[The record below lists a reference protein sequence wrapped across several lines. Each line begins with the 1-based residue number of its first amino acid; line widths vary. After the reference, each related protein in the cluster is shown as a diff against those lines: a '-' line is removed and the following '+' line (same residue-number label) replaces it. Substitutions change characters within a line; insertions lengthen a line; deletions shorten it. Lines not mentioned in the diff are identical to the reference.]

1 MMMNDVIFRNATI
14 DDVPFLVD
22 TIIEAE
28 KSGTE
33 VLTYCSVFGLSEDEA
48 RKYITE
54 MLLEE
59 IDGCELSISSFL
71 LAEKN
76 GLIAASVGAWIEG
89 IEGIPST
96 ILKGNLLNYT
106 LPKKCIEHAIALNSI
121 VRDLHIEYIPNTIQI
136 GLVYVAAAFRG
147 QNLVRL
153 LIDEQVT
160 RLRIN
165 HPEISEIYVQVF
177 GNNIPA
183 IKAYEKAKFI
193 IQLVK
198 ESSNKEISKYMPSET
213 KILMK
218 RMITSY

>member
-1 MMMNDVIFRNATI
+1 MNEVIFRNATI
-14 DDVPFLVD
+14 NDVPFLVD

-33 VLTYCSVFGLSEDEA
+33 ILTYCTIFGLTEDEA
-48 RKYITE
+48 RKYIAE
-54 MLLEE
+54 MLSEE

-76 GLIAASVGAWIEG
+76 GQIAASVGAWIEG
-89 IEGIPST
+89 IEGIPSA

-106 LPKKCIEHAIALNSI
+106 LPKKCIEHALALNTF
-121 VRDLHIEYIPNTIQI
+121 VRELHIEYITNTIQI

-147 QNLVRL
+147 QNLVSI

-165 HPEISEIYVQVF
+165 HPDISEIYVQVF

-193 IQLVK
+193 KQLVK
-198 ESSNKEISKYMPSET
+198 ESSNKEINKYMPSET

-218 RMITSY
+218 RMITSN